1 MPSVLIPL
9 ASGFEELEAITL
21 IDLLRRAGIE
31 VVTAGLEPGE
41 VRASHGTLHVPD
53 TDLDS
58 ALTREYDMIVLP
70 GGLPGSDHLA
80 GDSRVVALV
89 KKMSAAG
96 QFTAAICAA
105 PRVFV
110 KAGILTGKRITAY
123 PGCIDPKTL
132 PKTTFL
138 SDAVVRD
145 GKIITSR
152 GPGTAMD
159 FALVLIEALTNF
171 AIRKRV
177 EADLYRH

>member
-31 VVTAGLEPGE
+31 VLTAGLAPGE
-41 VRASHGTLHVPD
+41 VRASHGTVHVPD
-53 TDLDS
+53 IDLDS
-58 ALTREYDMIVLP
+58 ALTREYDMVVLP

-80 GDSRVVALV
+80 EDPRVVALV

-105 PRVFV
+105 PRVLV
-110 KAGILTGKRITAY
+110 KAGILAGKRITAY

-132 PKTTFL
+132 PKITLL
-138 SDAVVRD
+138 SEAVVRD
-145 GKIITSR
+145 GTVITSR

-159 FALVLIEALTNF
+159 FALTLIEALTNF
-171 AIRKRV
+171 AVRKQV
-177 EADLYRH
+177 EEDLYRP